1 MISNRLQE
9 HMILSQNFPEHRH
22 LCKIESYLDRSQNP
36 PDYFKSKMPSQV
48 QESTKQTNTFI
59 PRDHLESETF
69 PLPKKRYP
77 FK

>member
-1 MISNRLQE
+1 MILNRLQE

-22 LCKIESYLDRSQNP
+22 LCNIKSYLDRSQNP

-69 PLPKKRYP
+69 PLPKERYP